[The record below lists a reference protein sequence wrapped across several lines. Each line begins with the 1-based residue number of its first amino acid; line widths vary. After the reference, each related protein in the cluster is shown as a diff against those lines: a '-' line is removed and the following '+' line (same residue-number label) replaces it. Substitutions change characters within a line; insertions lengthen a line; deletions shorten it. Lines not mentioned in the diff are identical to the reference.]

1 MNLLEPILKWNVADL
16 GLDIRPTHGIIWNM
30 ANAPNRPRNSRTA
43 NGLKR
48 GVRAEWDT
56 PTPKRKPEP
65 KFDPIAFLNE
75 CIKDKEAYSDKERKA
90 FRKVIEH
97 IEEIILENESMREAE
112 WDRDIGM
119 GAWGRF
125 IEENR

>member
-1 MNLLEPILKWNVADL
+1 
-16 GLDIRPTHGIIWNM
+16 M

-48 GVRAEWDT
+48 GIRAEWDE
-56 PTPKRKPEP
+56 PKPKRKPEP
-65 KFDPIAFLNE
+65 EFDPIAFLNE

-97 IEEIILENESMREAE
+97 IEEITLENESLREAE

-125 IEENR
+125 NEENR